1 VLIARE
7 NKNEMEKRMNRH
19 VSLASLL
26 LASTFAIH
34 GSAAFA
40 AQVQRTQHTPPS
52 PANVVKSTSNTAHR
66 TDQKTTQPQQALR
79 LPPKFFPPGPSG
91 HDASPSSR
99 FGD

>member
-1 VLIARE
+1 
-7 NKNEMEKRMNRH
+7 MNRH

-40 AQVQRTQHTPPS
+40 AQAQPAQHKPASSANIVQPTS
-52 PANVVKSTSNTAHR
+52 SKSNRA
-66 TDQKTTQPQQALR
+66 DQKTQPQQALR

-91 HDASPSSR
+91 HDASPASR

>member
-1 VLIARE
+1 
-7 NKNEMEKRMNRH
+7 MNRH

-40 AQVQRTQHTPPS
+40 AQTQPKQHTPPAS
-52 PANVVKSTSNTAHR
+52 ANVQPASNKSNR
-66 TDQKTTQPQQALR
+66 TDQKTAQPQQALR

-91 HDASPSSR
+91 HDASPASR

>member
-1 VLIARE
+1 
-7 NKNEMEKRMNRH
+7 MNRH

-26 LASTFAIH
+26 LASTFATC

-40 AQVQRTQHTPPS
+40 AQAQPKQHTAPS
-52 PANVVKSTSNTAHR
+52 SASVVQPTSNKSNR
-66 TDQKTTQPQQALR
+66 TDQKTAQPQQALR
-79 LPPKFFPPGPSG
+79 APPKFFPPGPSG